1 MEIWKDIPDY
11 EGLYQ
16 ASNLGN
22 IKSLKK
28 NIILRQNGDNYGY
41 MQVIL
46 YNGETRKTGKAHRLV
61 GKAFIENP
69 ENKPQINH
77 KDGNKKNNHVSNLE
91 WLTNRENKKH
101 AIDTGLT
108 VMSPKTREAQ
118 IASIGKVILD
128 TATGIYYEKVKDAA
142 SIYGVNPSTI
152 RRWISTGYNNLV
164 KC

>member
-46 YNGETRKTGKAHRLV
+46 YNGETRKTGKVHRLV

-101 AIDTGLT
+101 AINTGLT

-164 KC
+164 RC

>member
-46 YNGETRKTGKAHRLV
+46 YNGETRKTGKVHRLV